1 MKAKVSPLKITEFNL
16 LESNFQFIFPK
27 DEEIDVP
34 KLFDSYSV
42 DVEFFHKKL
51 DSENFQVGCKI
62 GVNNTPKPKP
72 GYKMFGEAIGIF
84 QLKDV
89 AMTKPTRDNLKY
101 YSSLNI
107 LINNLRNNF
116 FQQSNTGPMSAY
128 ILPPIDIMDLF
139 KKKKQKTISKN
150 NKI

>member
-1 MKAKVSPLKITEFNL
+1 MKAKVSPLKITDFNL

-27 DEEIDVP
+27 DEEIDVQS
-34 KLFDSYSV
+34 LFDSYTIDV
-42 DVEFFHKKL
+42 DFFYIEL

-62 GVNNTPKPKP
+62 GVNNSTKPKP
-72 GYKMFGEAIGIF
+72 GYKMFGEAIGDF

-89 AMTKPTRDNLKY
+89 PMTKPKRENLRH

-116 FQQSNTGPMSAY
+116 YQQSNTGPMSAY
-128 ILPPIDIMDLF
+128 ILPPIDILDLF
-139 KKKKQKTISKN
+139 KKKKQKPIPAK
-150 NKI
+150 K